1 MGTSESL
8 KESVVNLIRKVG
20 KWINSLVYHGTDALL
35 EWLAGSTDACEV
47 GFRDVFGFG
56 IRMVMLLTAIVLFT
70 ISILGYF
77 KTGPLVWSQTTRISI
92 EEKETPTHNGKS
104 TYGLTLPRDC
114 NYVISI
120 SANSTRVNV
129 VYTTYDNK
137 LLMVSYVS
145 KCLSTELEYIETI
158 VIHGKFCHQD
168 DGLRIV
174 R

>member
-1 MGTSESL
+1 MGSSGSL
-8 KESVVNLIRKVG
+8 KESVVNLISKVG
-20 KWINSLVYHGTDALL
+20 RWVNNLVYHGTDALL
-35 EWLAGSTDACEV
+35 EWLAGSSDCLNV
-47 GFRDVFGFG
+47 GFKEGMSFLVRL
-56 IRMVMLLTAIVLFT
+56 VMLLTAIVIFT